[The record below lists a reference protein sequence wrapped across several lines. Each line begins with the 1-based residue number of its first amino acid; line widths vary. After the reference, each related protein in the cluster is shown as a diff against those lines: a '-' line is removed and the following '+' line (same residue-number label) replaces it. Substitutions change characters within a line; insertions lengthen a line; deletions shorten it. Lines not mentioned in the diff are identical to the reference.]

1 MTKDDLIAFEKT
13 ISELWLAGELPYL
26 FHLSGGNEDQLIE
39 LFTRIKPGDYVLS
52 SHRNHY
58 HYLLAGG
65 DRDRLLEEIKG
76 GHSMFIFD
84 RKINF
89 LTSSVLAGTC
99 GIAAG
104 LALALRMKQS
114 PAKVWCFLGDGA
126 AEQGHFYEAVKL
138 VESMDLPC
146 TFVVE
151 DNDRSCD
158 STKEQR
164 NSKQWII
171 QAKHVLV
178 YSYVAAYPHCQI
190 KTNRKIT
197 FKQVAPPQL
206 VAAVP

>member
-1 MTKDDLIAFEKT
+1 MTKDELIAFEKS
-13 ISELWLAGELPYL
+13 ISALWLDGDLPFL

-52 SHRNHY
+52 THRNHY

-65 DRDRLLEEIKG
+65 DRERLLEGIKG
-76 GHSMFIFD
+76 GHSMFVFD

-89 LTSSVLAGTC
+89 LCSSVLAGTC
-99 GIAAG
+99 CIAAG
-104 LALALRMKQS
+104 LALALRRKQS

-146 TFVVE
+146 YFVVE

-158 STKEQR
+158 SSKEQR
-164 NSKQWII
+164 NSKKWII
-171 QAKHVLV
+171 QSEHVLIYAYKAV
-178 YSYVAAYPHCQI
+178 YPHCQI
-190 KTNRKIT
+190 KTDRKIT
-197 FKQVAPPQL
+197 FKPIRPTPL
-206 VAAVP
+206 VAATK